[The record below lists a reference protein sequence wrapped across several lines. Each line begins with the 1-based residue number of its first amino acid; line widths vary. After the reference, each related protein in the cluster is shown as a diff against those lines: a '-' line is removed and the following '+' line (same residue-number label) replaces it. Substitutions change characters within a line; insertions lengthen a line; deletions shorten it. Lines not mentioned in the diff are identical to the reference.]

1 MHVNIRSLQ
10 KEINF
15 DSFLDILATLK
26 RKPDIICISETRIKE
41 ILVNIDIEG
50 FDFVFTCPNFTSGGV
65 GVYISNKLAYHVVK
79 RNWLHCADCEDIWL
93 SIANPSLG
101 SVFNVIA
108 IYRLPN
114 TNIANFIDKLDEAL
128 DSHNLLNAS
137 TYILGDINI
146 NINKFDRPAASQNY
160 LDILCSHGLFPSI
173 TIPTRV
179 SKTSATII
187 DHILTNDNTHQLYPG
202 VIKTDLSDH
211 YITFVTL
218 CKLTEIASKH
228 PSNKNKSKRR
238 DMTKFSSEAFK
249 DDLEKSLTN
258 FMTFLP
264 QITINNFNSEFA
276 KFVDIFKSVVDK
288 TCAFQTSFP

>member
-1 MHVNIRSLQ
+1 M
-10 KEINF
+10 
-15 DSFLDILATLK
+15 
-26 RKPDIICISETRIKE
+26 
-41 ILVNIDIEG
+41 
-50 FDFVFTCPNFTSGGV
+50 
-65 GVYISNKLAYHVVK
+65 
-79 RNWLHCADCEDIWL
+79 
-93 SIANPSLG
+93 G

-108 IYRLPN
+108 IYRHPK

-128 DSHNLLNAS
+128 DSHNLLNAT
-137 TYILGDINI
+137 TYTLGDINI
-146 NINKFDRPAASQNY
+146 DINKFDRPAASQNY
-160 LDILCSHGLFPSI
+160 FDILCSHDLFPLI

-218 CKLTEIASKH
+218 RKLTEIASNH
-228 PSNKNKSKRR
+228 PSNKNKIERR
-238 DMTKFSSEAFK
+238 DMTKFFYEAFK
-249 DDLEKSLTN
+249 DTLEKSLTN

-264 QITINNFNSEFA
+264 EITINNFNSEFCQIRRH
-276 KFVDIFKSVVDK
+276 FQECCRQ